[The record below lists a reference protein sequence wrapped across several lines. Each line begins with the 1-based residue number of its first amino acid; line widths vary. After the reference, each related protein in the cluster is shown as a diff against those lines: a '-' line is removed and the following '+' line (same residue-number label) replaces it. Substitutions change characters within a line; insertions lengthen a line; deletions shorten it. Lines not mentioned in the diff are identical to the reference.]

1 MSFELL
7 APLMFAAMIGFLLI
21 GYPVAFSLAAVG
33 MLFAVIGIELGAF
46 GPQLLQALP
55 ERVLGIMSNQTLLAI
70 PFFTFMG
77 VVLERSGIAEE
88 MLETMGQVFASVRGG
103 IAYAVIFVGALLGG
117 PAGVVAATVI
127 AMGLISLPVMMR
139 HGYSTR
145 LSTGVI
151 AASGTLAQIVP
162 PSIVLVVM
170 AEVLGI
176 SVGDVYQGALVPSLV
191 LTGLYALYVFI
202 VSRLFPD
209 AVPAIPEAERQPRDR
224 ALLMRVLKSLVPA
237 VVLLFLVIGTIF
249 MGLATPTEAAA
260 MGALG
265 SLGLARANR
274 RLSMPVLRE
283 AMEQT
288 AILTSFAIFI
298 LIGATIFTLVFRGL
312 DGDLWVE
319 RLLSGLPGGQTG
331 FLVFVNALVF
341 VLSFFLDFFEIA
353 FILLPLLGPVADK
366 MGIDLVWFAVL
377 IAVNMQT
384 SFMHPPFGFAL
395 FYLRSVAP
403 PAVRTV
409 DIYLGAIPFI
419 IIQLIMVG
427 LLIAFPGL
435 VSGGRT
441 G

>member
-1 MSFELL
+1 MWYEML
-7 APLMFAAMIGFLLI
+7 APVMFGTMIVFLLI

-33 MLFAVIGIELGAF
+33 LLFAVIGIEVGAF

-139 HGYSTR
+139 YGYSTQ

-176 SVGDVYQGALVPSLV
+176 SVGDVYEGALVPSLV
-191 LTGLYALYVFI
+191 LTGLYAVYIFL
-202 VSRLFPD
+202 VSLIRPD
-209 AVPAIPEAERQPRDR
+209 WVPAIPPEDRQPRDWNLVKR
-224 ALLMRVLKSLVPA
+224 ALKALVPA
-237 VVLLFLVIGTIF
+237 IVLLFLVIGTIF

-265 SLGLARANR
+265 SLGLAAVNR
-274 RLSMPVLRE
+274 RMNLRVLRE

-288 AILTSFAIFI
+288 TILTSFATFI

-319 RLLSGLPGGQTG
+319 HLLTDLPGGQTG
-331 FLVFVNALVF
+331 FLVFVNVLIF

-353 FILLPLLGPVADK
+353 FIMLPLLGPVADK
-366 MGIDLVWFAVL
+366 LGIDLVWFAVL

-403 PAVRTV
+403 PSIRTT

-419 IIQLIMVG
+419 VIQLIMVG

-435 VSGGRT
+435 VLNFAHR
-441 G
+441 

>member
-1 MSFELL
+1 
-7 APLMFAAMIGFLLI
+7 
-21 GYPVAFSLAAVG
+21 
-33 MLFAVIGIELGAF
+33 
-46 GPQLLQALP
+46 
-55 ERVLGIMSNQTLLAI
+55 
-70 PFFTFMG
+70 
-77 VVLERSGIAEE
+77 
-88 MLETMGQVFASVRGG
+88 
-103 IAYAVIFVGALLGG
+103 
-117 PAGVVAATVI
+117 VVAATVI

-265 SLGLARANR
+265 SLALARANR
-274 RLSMPVLRE
+274 RLSMGVLRE

-319 RLLSGLPGGQTG
+319 HLLSSLPGGTTG

-403 PAVRTV
+403 PAVRTI

-419 IIQLIMVG
+419 VIQLVMVG

-435 VSGGRT
+435 VTR
-441 G
+441 

>member
-1 MSFELL
+1 MGIELL
-7 APLMFAAMIGFLLI
+7 APAMFATMVVFLLV

-33 MLFAVIGIELGAF
+33 LAFSLIGIQAGAF

-88 MLETMGQVFASVRGG
+88 MLETMGQVFASVKGG

-127 AMGLISLPVMMR
+127 AMGLISLPVMLR

-176 SVGDVYQGALVPSLV
+176 SVGDVYAGALVPSLV
-191 LTGLYALYVFI
+191 LTGLYALYIFL
-202 VSRLFPD
+202 VSLVYPD

-224 ALLMRVLKSLVPA
+224 ALLLRALKALVPA
-237 VVLLFLVIGTIF
+237 IVLLFLVIGTIF

-265 SLGLARANR
+265 SLGLAAANR
-274 RLSMPVLRE
+274 RLGLRVLRE

-288 AILTSFAIFI
+288 TILTSFAIFI

-319 RLLSGLPGGQTG
+319 HLLTGLPGGQTG
-331 FLVFVNALVF
+331 FLVFVNVLIF
-341 VLSFFLDFFEIA
+341 LLSFFLDFFEIA

-366 MGIDLVWFAVL
+366 LGIDLVWFAVL

-403 PAVRTV
+403 PSVRTM
-409 DIYLGAIPFI
+409 DIYMGAIPFI
-419 IIQLIMVG
+419 IIQLMMVG
-427 LLIAFPGL
+427 LLIAFPGMVL
-435 VSGGRT
+435 NFTR
-441 G
+441 

>member
-1 MSFELL
+1 MGIELL
-7 APLMFAAMIGFLLI
+7 APAMFATMIVFLLI

-33 MLFAVIGIELGAF
+33 LAFSLIGIQAGAF

-88 MLETMGQVFASVRGG
+88 MLETMGQVFASVKGG

-127 AMGLISLPVMMR
+127 AMGLISLPVMLR

-176 SVGDVYQGALVPSLV
+176 SVGDVYAGALVPSLV
-191 LTGLYALYVFI
+191 LTGLYALYIFL
-202 VSRLFPD
+202 VSLVYPD

-224 ALLMRVLKSLVPA
+224 ALLLRALKALVPA
-237 VVLLFLVIGTIF
+237 IVLLFLVIGTIF

-265 SLGLARANR
+265 SLGLAAANR
-274 RLSMPVLRE
+274 RLDRRVLRE

-288 AILTSFAIFI
+288 TILTSFAIFI

-319 RLLSGLPGGQTG
+319 HLLTGLPGGQTG
-331 FLVFVNALVF
+331 FLIFVNVLIF
-341 VLSFFLDFFEIA
+341 LLSFFLDFFEIA

-366 MGIDLVWFAVL
+366 LGIDLVWFAVL

-403 PAVRTV
+403 PSVRTT

-435 VSGGRT
+435 VLNFT
-441 G
+441 K

>member
-1 MSFELL
+1 MGIELL
-7 APLMFAAMIGFLLI
+7 APAMFATMIVFLLI

-33 MLFAVIGIELGAF
+33 LAFSLIGIQAGAF

-88 MLETMGQVFASVRGG
+88 MLETMGQVFASVKGG

-127 AMGLISLPVMMR
+127 AMGLISLPVMLR

-176 SVGDVYQGALVPSLV
+176 SVGDVYAGALVPSLV
-191 LTGLYALYVFI
+191 LTGLYALYIFL
-202 VSRLFPD
+202 VSLVYPD

-224 ALLMRVLKSLVPA
+224 ALLLRALKALVPA
-237 VVLLFLVIGTIF
+237 IVLLFLVIGTIF

-265 SLGLARANR
+265 SLGLAAANR
-274 RLSMPVLRE
+274 RLDRRVLRE

-288 AILTSFAIFI
+288 TILTSFAIFI

-319 RLLSGLPGGQTG
+319 HLLTGLPGGQTG
-331 FLVFVNALVF
+331 FLIFVNVLIF
-341 VLSFFLDFFEIA
+341 LLSFFLDFFEIA

-366 MGIDLVWFAVL
+366 LGIDLVWFAVL

-403 PAVRTV
+403 PSIRTT
-409 DIYLGAIPFI
+409 DIYMGAIPFI

-435 VSGGRT
+435 VLNFT
-441 G
+441 K